1 LAESEI
7 ANRKQTERIDVTC
20 QLENVSSN
28 ESTNEAY
35 TNLRNK
41 IEFELFVYRSK
52 ISNKPPLRNAKIR
65 CDKKNY
71 EKI

>member
-1 LAESEI
+1 MAENEI

-20 QLENVSSN
+20 LLENVSSN

-52 ISNKPPLRNAKIR
+52 ISNKPPLTNAKTR